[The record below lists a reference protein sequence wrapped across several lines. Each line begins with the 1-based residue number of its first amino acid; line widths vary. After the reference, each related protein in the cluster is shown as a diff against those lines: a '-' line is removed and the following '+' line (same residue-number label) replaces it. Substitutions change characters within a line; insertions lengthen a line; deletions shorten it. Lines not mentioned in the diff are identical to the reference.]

1 MAKTNVKGHTGIL
14 KMDGLPIVCLTS
26 TSASLTAETIERVT
40 YCTNG
45 ETETSVSRVTE
56 EISIDGEIMGDT
68 VPEEELS
75 YEALRTAML
84 TKEPQEFELS
94 GRGSTPREFQA
105 VITSL
110 SDTFSAGEDAT
121 FSATIVVQPPKVEE

>member
-1 MAKTNVKGHTGIL
+1 MAKENVKGHTGIL
-14 KMDGLPIVCLTS
+14 KLDGLPIVCLTS
-26 TSASLTAETIERVT
+26 TSASLTAETIDKVN

-45 ETETSVSRVTE
+45 EVETSVSRITE
-56 EISIDGEIMGDT
+56 EISIDGEIMGGT
-68 VPEEELS
+68 VSEEEIS

-94 GRGSTPREFQA
+94 GRGDTPRDFMA

-110 SDTFSAGEDAT
+110 SDNFTAGEDAT
-121 FSATIVVQPPKVEE
+121 FSATIVVQPNQA

>member
-1 MAKTNVKGHTGIL
+1 MAKENVKGHTGIL
-14 KMDGLPIVCLTS
+14 KLDGLPIVCLTS
-26 TSASLTAETIERVT
+26 TSASLTAETIDKVN

-45 ETETSVSRVTE
+45 EIETSVSRITE
-56 EISIDGEIMGDT
+56 EISIDGEIMGGT
-68 VPEEELS
+68 EAEEEIS

-94 GRGSTPREFQA
+94 GRGDTPREFMA

-110 SDTFSAGEDAT
+110 SDNFTAGEDAT
-121 FSATIVVQPPKVEE
+121 FSATIVVQPNQA

>member
-14 KMDGLPIVCLTS
+14 KLDGLPIVCLTS
-26 TSASLTAETIERVT
+26 TSASLTAETIDKVNF
-40 YCTNG
+40 CTNG
-45 ETETSVSRVTE
+45 EVATSVSRITE

-68 VPEEELS
+68 TEAEEVS

-94 GRGSTPREFQA
+94 GRGTSPRTFQA

-110 SDTFSAGEDAT
+110 SDQFTAGEDAT
-121 FSATIVVQPPKVEE
+121 FSATIVVQPNQE

>member
-1 MAKTNVKGHTGIL
+1 MAKENVKGHTGIL
-14 KMDGLPIVCLTS
+14 KLDGLPIVCLTS
-26 TSASLTAETIERVT
+26 TSASLTAETIDKVN

-45 ETETSVSRVTE
+45 EIETSVSRITE
-56 EISIDGEIMGDT
+56 EISIDGEIMGGT
-68 VPEEELS
+68 EAEEEIS

-94 GRGSTPREFQA
+94 GRGDTPREFMA

-110 SDTFSAGEDAT
+110 SDNFTAGEDAT
-121 FSATIVVQPPKVEE
+121 FSATIVVQPNKA